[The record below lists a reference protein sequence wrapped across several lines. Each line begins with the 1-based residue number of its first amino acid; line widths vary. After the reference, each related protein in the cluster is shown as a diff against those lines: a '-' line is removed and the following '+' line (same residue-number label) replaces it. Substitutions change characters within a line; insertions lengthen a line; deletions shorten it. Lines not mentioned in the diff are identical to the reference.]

1 MPNPKRQRDITISE
15 PSPGT
20 FTIDPVADIDMK
32 NQGPGTIQWDIT
44 TYGWTFARSN
54 GIDFKANANQMQN
67 TPGQIPG
74 QPNRWQAHDLNS
86 TLPESL
92 VTYGINAVGPGGA
105 TASVDPTIINGHN
118 LA

>member
-54 GIDFKANANQMQN
+54 GIDFKAA
-67 TPGQIPG
+67 
-74 QPNRWQAHDLNS
+74 RARARLRR
-86 TLPESL
+86 L
-92 VTYGINAVGPGGA
+92 VTAALQPPAAPGRARKPAAQGSRSSER
-105 TASVDPTIINGHN
+105 T
-118 LA
+118 